1 MGRCIILSNNLDN
14 LQFNYIKNTIIIYI
28 MEPTAIAIIYSFVLG
43 FTIFYHVPLVTSDD
57 DLDEIEPIPITNH
70 TLSR

>member
-1 MGRCIILSNNLDN
+1 
-14 LQFNYIKNTIIIYI
+14 

-70 TLSR
+70 NLSR

>member
-1 MGRCIILSNNLDN
+1 MG
-14 LQFNYIKNTIIIYI
+14 T
-28 MEPTAIAIIYSFVLG
+28 TAIAIIYSFVLG
-43 FTIFYHVPLVTSDD
+43 FTIFYNVPLVTSDD